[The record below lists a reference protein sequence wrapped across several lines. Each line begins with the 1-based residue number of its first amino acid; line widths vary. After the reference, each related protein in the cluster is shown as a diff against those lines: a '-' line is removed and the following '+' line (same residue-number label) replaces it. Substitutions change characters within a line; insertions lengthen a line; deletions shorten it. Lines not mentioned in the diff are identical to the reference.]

1 MGASHVDLRHPPPRR
16 GSRSRVDHAASSRA
30 RSALAAAAGED
41 AALFAEL
48 RQAFAESLAR
58 QVDLL
63 RREHG
68 WWDRFDPTDF
78 GRHADPDQW
87 ELVETYIAGA
97 MNFRNL
103 ALTAHETDVLTQ
115 GPTTTSANAR

>member
-1 MGASHVDLRHPPPRR
+1 MERVGWKDADPLLREKHQVRK
-16 GSRSRVDHAASSRA
+16 
-30 RSALAAAAGED
+30 L
-41 AALFAEL
+41 
-48 RQAFAESLAR
+48 
-58 QVDLL
+58 VDLL

-78 GRHADPDQW
+78 GRHADPDQC